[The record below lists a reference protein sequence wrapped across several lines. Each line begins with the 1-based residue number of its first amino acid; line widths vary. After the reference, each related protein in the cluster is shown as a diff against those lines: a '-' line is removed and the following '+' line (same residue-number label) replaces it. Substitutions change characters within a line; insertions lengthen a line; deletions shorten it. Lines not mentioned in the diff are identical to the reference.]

1 MAMLKEGE
9 RKLIVVAV
17 ELGSCGIVTQHCPT
31 LLGSSVAA
39 SAWFFLQHGI
49 VFMSDICVS
58 GMSMPAI
65 FPGMVSMFGIISMP
79 DIVQTCSA
87 LSRAVPAN
95 TLPPTASTRTRDEN
109 RFSIAK

>member
-9 RKLIVVAV
+9 RKLIVAAV

-31 LLGSSVAA
+31 LRGSWFAA
-39 SAWFFLQHGI
+39 SAWFFWHHGI
-49 VFMSDICVS
+49 VFRSDVCVS
-58 GMSMPAI
+58 GIAIPAIFSMPAI

-95 TLPPTASTRTRDEN
+95 TL
-109 RFSIAK
+109 

>member
-49 VFMSDICVS
+49 VFMS
-58 GMSMPAI
+58 AI